1 METSAQAGAIPGRRA
16 RPTGVVAFYRRNLAL
31 CRGTISLVVGF
42 LLWEWGARYLVKSTL
57 IIVPP
62 SHVVE
67 AFAELMAKG
76 ELQTHVYTSGFE
88 FIVGFGLAAAVGI
101 AFGIA
106 IGVSDAVRDVLD
118 PWLSALYA
126 TPVVAFAP
134 LFVIWMGIGPSSKV
148 AVAFLLAV
156 LPIIINTSAGIRTT
170 EQNLVDVARSFAAS
184 RPQVFR
190 KILIPYALPFI
201 IAGLRLGVGRAIIG
215 VVVAE
220 FFGTRAGLGYMILV
234 SSQLFDTSALF
245 VAVVILAGTG
255 VLSVIGL
262 QKLERWL
269 APWREYTIRT

>member
-1 METSAQAGAIPGRRA
+1 MSAPASCYA
-16 RPTGVVAFYRRNLAL
+16 RNRAL
-31 CRGTISLVVGF
+31 CRGVLSLVGGII
-42 LLWEWGARYLVKSTL
+42 LWELVARFIVKSTL

-62 SHVVE
+62 SHVVT
-67 AFAELMAKG
+67 AFADLVRQG
-76 ELQTHVYTSGFE
+76 ELQTHVYVSGLE
-88 FIVGFGLAAAVGI
+88 FVVGFGLAAIVGVLL
-101 AFGIA
+101 GLA
-106 IGVSDAVRDVLD
+106 IGISDLVRDVLE

-134 LFVIWMGIGPSSKV
+134 LFVVWMGIGPSSKV

-170 EQNLVDVARSFAAS
+170 EQNLVDVARSFSATRA
-184 RPQVFR
+184 QVFF
-190 KILIPYALPFI
+190 KILIPYALAFI

-220 FFGTRAGLGYMILV
+220 FFGTRAGLGYLILT

-245 VAVVILAGTG
+245 VAVVILAGVG
-255 VLSVIGL
+255 VLSVILL

-269 APWREYTIRT
+269 APWRDFAIRT

>member
-1 METSAQAGAIPGRRA
+1 MRA
-16 RPTGVVAFYRRNLAL
+16 TGGFYARNRALTRGVV
-31 CRGTISLVVGF
+31 SLVIGVA
-42 LLWEWGARYLVKSTL
+42 LWELIARYVVKSTL

-62 SHVVE
+62 SHVVA
-67 AFAELMAKG
+67 AFATLLRQG
-76 ELQTHVYTSGFE
+76 ELQTHVYVSGLE
-88 FIVGFGLAAAVGI
+88 FVAGFGLAAVVGVLL
-101 AFGIA
+101 GLA
-106 IGVSDAVRDVLD
+106 IGVSDLVRDVLE

-134 LFVIWMGIGPSSKV
+134 LFVVWMGIGPSSKV

-170 EQNLVDVARSFAAS
+170 EQDLVDVARSFSAT
-184 RPQVFR
+184 RGQVFF
-190 KILIPYALPFI
+190 KILIPYALAFI

-220 FFGTRAGLGYMILV
+220 FFGTRAGLGYLILT

-245 VAVVILAGTG
+245 VAVVILAGVG
-255 VLSVIGL
+255 VLSVILL

-269 APWREYTIRT
+269 APWRDFAIRT

>member
-1 METSAQAGAIPGRRA
+1 MA
-16 RPTGVVAFYRRNLAL
+16 RPATFYRRNATLW
-31 CRGTISLVVGF
+31 RGAASLLGG
-42 LLWEWGARYLVKSTL
+42 LLIWELVARYVVRSTL

-62 SHVVE
+62 SHVVT
-67 AFAELMAKG
+67 AFADLLGRG
-76 ELQTHVYTSGFE
+76 ELQGHVYVSGLE
-88 FIVGFGLAAAVGI
+88 FVIGFALAAIVGI
-101 AFGIA
+101 ALGIA
-106 IGVSDAVRDVLD
+106 IGASNLVRDLLD

-134 LFVIWMGIGPSSKV
+134 LFVVWMGIGPSSKV

-170 EQNLVDVARSFAAS
+170 DQNLVDVARSFAAS
-184 RPQVFR
+184 RGQIFF
-190 KILIPYALPFI
+190 KILIPYALAFI

-220 FFGTRAGLGYMILV
+220 FFGTRAGLGYLILT

-245 VAVVILAGTG
+245 VAVVILAGVG

-269 APWREYTIRT
+269 APWREFAVRT

>member
-1 METSAQAGAIPGRRA
+1 MT
-16 RPTGVVAFYRRNLAL
+16 AFYRRNLTL
-31 CRGTISLVVGF
+31 CRGAASLAGGLV
-42 LLWEWGARYLVKSTL
+42 LWEAGARYVIKSTL

-62 SHVVE
+62 SHVVV
-67 AFAELMAKG
+67 AFADLWRQG
-76 ELQTHVYTSGFE
+76 ELQTHVYVTGLEFVLGFA
-88 FIVGFGLAAAVGI
+88 LAAAVGVVV
-101 AFGIA
+101 GIA
-106 IGVSDAVRDVLD
+106 IGVSDMVRDLLD

-134 LFVIWMGIGPSSKV
+134 LFVVWMGIGPASKV

-170 EQNLVDVARSFAAS
+170 DQNLVDVARSFAAS
-184 RPQVFR
+184 RGQVFF
-190 KILIPYALPFI
+190 KILIPYALAFI

-220 FFGTRAGLGYMILV
+220 FFGTRAGLGYLILT

-245 VAVVILAGTG
+245 VAVVILAGVG
-255 VLSVIGL
+255 VVSVIGL

-269 APWREYTIRT
+269 APWREYAVRT

>member
-1 METSAQAGAIPGRRA
+1 M
-16 RPTGVVAFYRRNLAL
+16 
-31 CRGTISLVVGF
+31 CRGALSLLGGL
-42 LLWEWGARYLVKSTL
+42 LLWEWVARYLVKSTL

-62 SHVVE
+62 SDVGA
-67 AFAELMAKG
+67 AFAELLAKG
-76 ELQTHVYTSGFE
+76 ELQTHVYVSGFE
-88 FIVGFGLAAAVGI
+88 FVVGFALAAVVGI
-101 AFGIA
+101 GTGMA
-106 IGVSDAVRDVLD
+106 IGVSDAVRDVLE

-134 LFVIWMGIGPSSKV
+134 LFVVWMGIGPSSKV

-156 LPIIINTSAGIRTT
+156 LPIIINTSTGIRTT
-170 EQNLVDVARSFAAS
+170 EQNLVDVARSFAAT
-184 RPQVFR
+184 RQQVFR

-220 FFGTRAGLGYMILV
+220 FFGTRAGLGYLILV

-245 VAVVILAGTG
+245 VAVVILAGVG

-269 APWREYTIRT
+269 APWREFAIRT